1 MTADTPRY
9 AQIFDT
15 LSKRVQTG
23 LYPIDMRLPTE
34 SELCDEFNASRFTIR
49 EALRRMLEQPG
60 RAALTSAA
68 SAVGKT

>member
-49 EALRRMLEQPG
+49 EALGPEVPTSLLA
-60 RAALTSAA
+60 RADE
-68 SAVGKT
+68 VIE